1 MKELTIVE
9 KVAKAIYQKA
19 LDQRPLTPLGLDA
32 DWPTWD
38 ELADKDRNYA
48 LGEARAAIGAMM
60 EPTQEQINH
69 VLDLA
74 ANEKIGQSG
83 WIEAYK
89 EIYRAMIQ
97 AALKEGQ

>member
-1 MKELTIVE
+1 MKTMVE

-19 LDQRPLTPLGLDA
+19 VDQRPLTPLGLDA

-48 LGEARAAIGAMM
+48 LGEASAAIEAM
-60 EPTQEQINH
+60 EPTDEMIQAGVSEDQTDD
-69 VLDLA
+69 V
-74 ANEKIGQSG
+74 
-83 WIEAYK
+83 
-89 EIYRAMIQ
+89 YRDVRSIFAAMIQ